1 MQHLDTVK
9 NILKNVLS
17 LNDDFVRNSNA
28 STRLLG
34 AIAEFDS
41 MAVVSVI
48 TVLEDEF
55 DIFVEDDEISG
66 EVFETIGS
74 LTQFVDSKTL

>member
-1 MQHLDTVK
+1 MQHLDMVK

-17 LNDDFVRNSNA
+17 LNDDFVKNSHA
-28 STRLLG
+28 STHLLG
-34 AIAEFDS
+34 AIPEFDS

-55 DIFVEDDEISG
+55 DIFIEDDEISG
-66 EVFETIGS
+66 EIFETIGS
-74 LTQFVDSKTL
+74 LTLFVDSKIL

>member
-1 MQHLDTVK
+1 MQHLDMVK

-17 LNDDFVRNSNA
+17 LNDDFVKNSNA
-28 STRLLG
+28 STNLLG
-34 AIAEFDS
+34 AIPEFDS

-55 DIFVEDDEISG
+55 DIFIEDDEISG
-66 EVFETIGS
+66 EVFDTIGS
-74 LTQFVDSKTL
+74 LTLFVDSKTL

>member
-17 LNDDFVRNSNA
+17 LNDDFVRDSNA
-28 STRLLG
+28 STNLLG
-34 AIAEFDS
+34 AIPQFDS

-55 DIFVEDDEISG
+55 DIFIEDDEISG

-74 LTQFVDSKTL
+74 LTKFVDSKTL

>member
-1 MQHLDTVK
+1 MQHLDMVK

-17 LNDDFVRNSNA
+17 LNDDFVSNSNA
-28 STRLLG
+28 STNLLG
-34 AIAEFDS
+34 AIPEFDS

-55 DIFVEDDEISG
+55 DIFIEDDEISG
-66 EVFETIGS
+66 EVFDTIGS
-74 LTQFVDSKTL
+74 LTLFVDSKTL